1 MSGQMLLSI
10 IIPTH
15 RRPRFLERAIRSA
28 LQVSPKCGTEVIVV
42 PNGIDLSWKSVAD
55 EFAGETR
62 VRWLPIAQANA
73 CAARNYGLAHS
84 SGQYLRFLDDDDLL
98 DEGASQQLT
107 FMQAHDL
114 EICTAVTKIADAQ
127 GRQLRLTAV
136 PIFDDFVQ
144 AVLATPET
152 TLTTGVLYQ
161 RSVIEQCRWRE
172 DVRLYDDY
180 IFLLDVLEKGEVR
193 WLPLSTPVAIYRQ
206 HFDQRLSFEIRSGR
220 NSNDIIES
228 VRKFHDALISNHRMT
243 PGRRKA
249 VATAM
254 LTFSHSAFPSSPLL
268 LTRSIRSARQ
278 IHSDA
283 IPSQHLFRVF
293 PALGRHIVLAEWA
306 MFIPRIFTRMLR
318 RMRWLMLRSQ
328 INDVLKNK
336 CYS

>member
-1 MSGQMLLSI
+1 MSDGQMLLSI

-15 RRPRFLERAIRSA
+15 RRPQLLRRAISSA
-28 LQVSPKCGTEVIVV
+28 LLFSPKHATEVVVV
-42 PNGIDLSWKSVAD
+42 PNGIDLSWKSVAR
-55 EFAGETR
+55 EFAAKTQ

-73 CAARNYGLAHS
+73 CAARNHGLANS
-84 SGQYLRFLDDDDLL
+84 SGQYLRFLDDDDFL
-98 DEGASQQLT
+98 DEGASQQLA

-127 GRQLRLTAV
+127 GRQLRLTAAPMV
-136 PIFDDFVQ
+136 DDFVQ
-144 AVLATPET
+144 SVLATPET

-180 IFLLDVLEKGEVR
+180 IFLLNVLERGEVR
-193 WLPLSTPVAIYRQ
+193 WLHLSTPVATYRQ
-206 HFDQRLSFEIRSGR
+206 HFDQRLSFEIRSGK

-228 VRKFHDALISNHRMT
+228 ITKFHDALVSSHRMT
-243 PGRRKA
+243 PERRKA

-268 LTRSIRSARQ
+268 LTRSIRSARR
-278 IHSDA
+278 IHLDA
-283 IPSQHLFRVF
+283 IPSQPLFRIF

-306 MFIPRIFTRMLR
+306 MLIPRIFTRMLR
-318 RMRWLMLRSQ
+318 RVRRLALRSK
-328 INDVLKNK
+328 INDV
-336 CYS
+336 

>member
-1 MSGQMLLSI
+1 MSDQILLSI

-15 RRPRFLERAIRSA
+15 RRPQYLDHAIRSA
-28 LQVSPKCGTEVIVV
+28 LQVSPKRGTEVVVV
-42 PNGIDLSWKSVAD
+42 PNGIDLSWESVAD
-55 EFAGETR
+55 EFSAETR

-73 CAARNYGLAHS
+73 CAARNHGLTNS
-84 SGQYLRFLDDDDLL
+84 SGQYLRFLDDDDFL
-98 DEGASQQLT
+98 DEGASQQLA

-127 GRQLRLTAV
+127 GRQLRLTTA
-136 PIFDDFVQ
+136 PMFDDFVQ

-152 TLTTGVLYQ
+152 TLTTGALYQ
-161 RSVIEQCRWRE
+161 RSVIGQCRWRE

-180 IFLLDVLEKGEVR
+180 IFLLNVLEQGEVK
-193 WLPLSTPVAIYRQ
+193 WLHLPTPVATYRQ
-206 HFDQRLSFEIRSGR
+206 HFDQRLSFDIRSRR

-228 VRKFHDALISNHRMT
+228 VTKFHDALVFNDRMT

-268 LTRSIRSARQ
+268 LTRSIRSARR
-278 IHSDA
+278 IHLDA
-283 IPSQHLFRVF
+283 MPSQSLFRMF
-293 PALGRHIVLAEWA
+293 PMLGRHIVLAEWT

-318 RMRWLMLRSQ
+318 RMRWLVLRSQ
-328 INDVLKNK
+328 SNDV
-336 CYS
+336 